1 MALGN
6 TQNVLAG
13 IPDASGGF
21 WAGEL
26 IADPAQ
32 YPSVGADLSASG
44 LVSVGFINE
53 DGVTEASER
62 DTEKIKAWGGDT
74 IRVLQNEHT
83 MTYTLTFAEMANPE
97 VLKLVYG
104 DENVTVDGK
113 NIEVKHNSKT
123 LPHRSFCIEVLDGET
138 KIRKFIPDGQI
149 TETGEL
155 QLVHS
160 GIMSIEVTIEAFPD
174 KDGVKVYTTQ
184 SKVAGSAEAEPVAP
198 VEGSGA

>member
-21 WAGEL
+21 WAGPLVEK
-26 IADPAQ
+26 AS
-32 YPSVGADLSASG
+32 YPTASSDLSEAG

-62 DTEKIKAWGGDT
+62 DTEKVKAWGGDT

-83 MTYTLTFAEMANPE
+83 MTYTLTFAELANPD
-97 VLKLVYG
+97 VLKLIYG
-104 DENVTVDGK
+104 DENVTVNGDDV
-113 NIEVKHNSKT
+113 EVKHTSKT
-123 LPHRSFCIEVLDGET
+123 LPHRSFAIEVLDGET

-174 KDGVKVYTTQ
+174 VDGVKVYTTQ
-184 SKVAGSAEAEPVAP
+184 SKVATATEEDGDGLEA
-198 VEGSGA
+198 

>member
-21 WAGEL
+21 WAGPLVEK
-26 IADPAQ
+26 AS
-32 YPSVGADLSASG
+32 YPTASSDLKEAG

-62 DTEKIKAWGGDT
+62 DTEKVKAWGGDT

-83 MTYTLTFAEMANPE
+83 MTYTLTFAELANPD
-97 VLKLVYG
+97 VLKLIYG
-104 DENVTVDGK
+104 DENVTVGEDGSV
-113 NIEVKHNSKT
+113 EVKHTSKT
-123 LPHRSFCIEVLDGET
+123 LPHRSFAIEVLDGET

-174 KDGVKVYTTQ
+174 VDGVKVYTTQ
-184 SKVAGSAEAEPVAP
+184 SKVTAA
-198 VEGSGA
+198 SGE